1 MSPPNKVE
9 EVTEIVE
16 EVPNDHEGKWF
27 TKLFRTGVLRSS
39 EETKFVR
46 KLDLYL
52 LTWGCIAYLIKSID
66 QSNYSNAY
74 VSGMKED
81 LNIVGKEYNWISTY
95 FNIGYAVGLIPSQ
108 VSMTRISTPYWL
120 SSCEFI
126 WGILTL
132 SCAFVKSVHVLF
144 PLRFLIGLFES
155 SAWPGMM
162 TIFYNYYT
170 KKELATRA
178 ALFTGSYYA
187 GSMFTGFVQ
196 AAIYK
201 TLNGHGGLAGWKWLF
216 VINGLMTVAIASVGF
231 YIVPDSPQNGG
242 AKWMTADD
250 LAIANQRMFNIG
262 RETKRQLNVKKVLKI
277 PLDYRVWLFLLAY
290 VPAVWTT
297 SVAYFNLWL
306 KSLKTDDG
314 SLRYSVEQLNLI
326 PIAGS
331 AVQLVTI
338 VTLSKLADF
347 ANARF
352 IVLVAENITQLVGTI
367 ILATRPKSIGVN
379 YFGYFLLYAQ
389 GANTPIL
396 ISFLPEIW
404 ATAPDLR
411 AIITGVSVVM
421 VYANNAWLPL
431 FLYPANE
438 APEYKYGYKVTCG
451 LTGASSVGIVLFYFL
466 AYKRSIRKMESKFD
480 SEETLPANSSTGSSR

>member
-1 MSPPNKVE
+1 MVHK
-9 EVTEIVE
+9 T
-16 EVPNDHEGKWF
+16 VPHCI
-27 TKLFRTGVLRSS
+27 LRDS
-39 EETKFVR
+39 EESKFVR

-66 QSNYSNAY
+66 QSNYSNAF
-74 VSGMKED
+74 VGGMKED
-81 LNIVGKEYNWISTY
+81 LNIVGNEYNWISTF

-108 VSMTRISTPYWL
+108 ISMTRLSTPYWL

-132 SCAFVKSVHVLF
+132 L
-144 PLRFLIGLFES
+144 
-155 SAWPGMM
+155 AWPGMM

-170 KKELATRA
+170 QKELVTRA

-187 GSMFTGFVQ
+187 GSMFTGFMQ
-196 AAIYK
+196 AAMYK

-216 VINGLMTVAIASVGF
+216 MINGLMTVAIASFGF

-250 LAIANQRMFNIG
+250 LAIANERMFSIG
-262 RETKRQLNVKKVLKI
+262 RETKRQLNMKRVLKI

-314 SLRYSVEQLNLI
+314 SSRYSVEELKLI

-331 AVQLVTI
+331 AVQLITI

-347 ANARF
+347 ANARL
-352 IVLVAENITQLVGTI
+352 IVLVAENIIQLVGSI
-367 ILATRPKSIGVN
+367 ILATRPKSIGIN
-379 YFGYFLLYAQ
+379 YFNYFLLFAQ

-411 AIITGVSVVM
+411 AIITGVTVAM

-431 FLYPANE
+431 FLWPANE

-466 AYKRSIRKMESKFD
+466 AYKRSIRKLESKID
-480 SEETLPANSSTGSSR
+480 SEETLAVNSSTGSSG

>member
-1 MSPPNKVE
+1 MPLSYKAEGVA
-9 EVTEIVE
+9 EIVE
-16 EVPNDHEGKWF
+16 EVHNDHERKWF
-27 TKLFRTGVLRSS
+27 TKLFRTAVLRDS
-39 EETKFVR
+39 EESKFVK

-81 LNIVGKEYNWISTY
+81 LNIVGNEYNWISIY

-108 VSMTRISTPYWL
+108 ISMTRLSTPYWL

-132 SCAFVKSVHVLF
+132 CCAFVKSVHVLF
-144 PLRFLIGLFES
+144 QLRFLIGLFES

-162 TIFYNYYT
+162 TIFYSYYT
-170 KKELATRA
+170 QKELATRA

-187 GSMFTGFVQ
+187 GSMFTGFMQ

-216 VINGLMTVAIASVGF
+216 VINGLMTVAIASLGF
-231 YIVPDSPQNGG
+231 YIVPDSPQNGVEHEKG
-242 AKWMTADD
+242 
-250 LAIANQRMFNIG
+250 I
-262 RETKRQLNVKKVLKI
+262 KI

-314 SLRYSVEQLNLI
+314 SSRYSVEELNLI

-331 AVQLVTI
+331 AVQLITI

-347 ANARF
+347 ANARL
-352 IVLVAENITQLVGTI
+352 IVLVAENIIQLVGSI
-367 ILATRPKSIGVN
+367 ILATRPKSIGIN
-379 YFGYFLLYAQ
+379 YFSYFLLFAQ

-411 AIITGVSVVM
+411 AIITGVTVAV

-431 FLYPANE
+431 FLWPANE

-466 AYKRSIRKMESKFD
+466 AYKRSIRKLESKID
-480 SEETLPANSSTGSSR
+480 SEETLPVNSSTGSSG

>member
-1 MSPPNKVE
+1 MPLSYKAEGVA
-9 EVTEIVE
+9 EIVE
-16 EVPNDHEGKWF
+16 EVHNDHERKWF
-27 TKLFRTGVLRSS
+27 TKLFRTAVLRDS
-39 EETKFVR
+39 EESKFVR

-81 LNIVGKEYNWISTY
+81 LNIVGNEYNWISIY

-108 VSMTRISTPYWL
+108 ISMTRLSTPYWL

-126 WGILTL
+126 WGNMTL
-132 SCAFVKSVHVLF
+132 CCAFVKSVHVLF

-170 KKELATRA
+170 QKELATRA

-187 GSMFTGFVQ
+187 GSMFTGFMQ

-216 VINGLMTVAIASVGF
+216 VINGLMTVAIASLGF
-231 YIVPDSPQNGG
+231 YIVPDSPQNGVEHEKG
-242 AKWMTADD
+242 
-250 LAIANQRMFNIG
+250 I
-262 RETKRQLNVKKVLKI
+262 KI

-314 SLRYSVEQLNLI
+314 SSRHSVEELNLI

-331 AVQLVTI
+331 AVQLITI

-347 ANARF
+347 ANARL
-352 IVLVAENITQLVGTI
+352 IVLVAENIIQLVGSI
-367 ILATRPKSIGVN
+367 ILATRPKSIGIN
-379 YFGYFLLYAQ
+379 YFSYFLLFAQ

-411 AIITGVSVVM
+411 AIITGVTVAV

-431 FLYPANE
+431 FLWPANE

-451 LTGASSVGIVLFYFL
+451 LTGASSVGTVLFYFL
-466 AYKRSIRKMESKFD
+466 AYKRSIRKLESKID
-480 SEETLPANSSTGSSR
+480 SEETLPVNSSTGSSG

>member
-1 MSPPNKVE
+1 MPLSYKAEGVA
-9 EVTEIVE
+9 EIVE
-16 EVPNDHEGKWF
+16 EVHNDHERKWF
-27 TKLFRTGVLRSS
+27 TKLFRTAVLRDS
-39 EETKFVR
+39 EESKFVR

-81 LNIVGKEYNWISTY
+81 LNIVGNEYNWISIY

-108 VSMTRISTPYWL
+108 ISMTRLSTPYWL

-132 SCAFVKSVHVLF
+132 CCAFVKSVHVLF

-170 KKELATRA
+170 QKELATCA

-187 GSMFTGFVQ
+187 GSMFTGFMQ

-216 VINGLMTVAIASVGF
+216 VINGLMTVAIASLGF
-231 YIVPDSPQNGG
+231 HIVPDSPQNGVEHEKG
-242 AKWMTADD
+242 
-250 LAIANQRMFNIG
+250 I
-262 RETKRQLNVKKVLKI
+262 KI
-277 PLDYRVWLFLLAY
+277 PLDYRVWLLLLAY

-314 SLRYSVEQLNLI
+314 SSRYSVEELNLI

-331 AVQLVTI
+331 AVQLITI

-347 ANARF
+347 ANARL
-352 IVLVAENITQLVGTI
+352 IVLVAENIIQLVGSI
-367 ILATRPKSIGVN
+367 ILATRPKSIGIN
-379 YFGYFLLYAQ
+379 YFSYFLLFAQ

-411 AIITGVSVVM
+411 AIITGVTVAM

-431 FLYPANE
+431 FLWPANE

-466 AYKRSIRKMESKFD
+466 AYKRSIRKLESKID
-480 SEETLPANSSTGSSR
+480 SEETLPVNSSTGSSG